1 MPYRLETL
9 YLTEPD
15 SCLLVASAISSLM
28 KLKGMDPVSNVTYTS
43 RQLDAWVVMM
53 QSRYIV
59 FLMQSRYIA
68 ATMTHRTFV
77 PFLPLGISM
86 GFSSGVNLSVE
97 SMMQLV
103 RF

>member
-15 SCLLVASAISSLM
+15 SCLLVASVISSLIT
-28 KLKGMDPVSNVTYTS
+28 LFLPVPNVTFTS

-68 ATMTHRTFV
+68 ATMSVIGTSYFRTF
-77 PFLPLGISM
+77 LALRDLDG
-86 GFSSGVNLSVE
+86 LLKWRE
-97 SMMQLV
+97 S
-103 RF
+103 FG

>member
-28 KLKGMDPVSNVTYTS
+28 KLKGMDPVSNVTFTS

-68 ATMTHRTFV
+68 ATMSVIGTSYFRTF
-77 PFLPLGISM
+77 LALRDLDG
-86 GFSSGVNLSVE
+86 LLKWRE
-97 SMMQLV
+97 S
-103 RF
+103 FG